1 MAIIKLG
8 PDNFELVTLATHPV
22 RSYTSSSSGVTGSV
36 HVFARRS
43 SYEKEAQSITAFDET
58 KLEANSLEDLRLACI
73 NSAKQ
78 PTRARAD
85 IQFTGVPED
94 GDILIVT
101 DTLGKSVYFEFDT
114 HSPTSMVSQS
124 IAQRVNINHTGSAT
138 SVANTFI
145 DVVNKVSN
153 FEIHA
158 KPRVVS
164 GEAGHIRLIQKKGGA
179 SGNTTISTQY
189 QKNASGSVQNLTL
202 PSKFVGGSD
211 AGEFRSAIE
220 LYMSGVRA
228 EPESPRNQKAM
239 ELFRF
244 EPSFKFT
251 KDTGR
256 KNVVKNVVMPYHRVR
271 YPTSHYAFTNY
282 QSLNFFTASY
292 VPSDKALLY
301 PNYFPD
307 NSTFGP
313 YTPDKGFTL
322 SFYVNPRRAT
332 LKSADS
338 YIAGCIM
345 HLSSTFAVSLV
356 TGSRKDEEGKPSNF
370 RIMLQLSHSADV
382 SPSNVTYTPT
392 SNVGSSGGTSNYPNN
407 LIFLSKDN
415 ILKKNHW
422 HHVAIRWGSRTF
434 NAGTGSFV
442 IDGIQRGEFVV
453 PSASIAPLNKAGSG
467 NTDTADP
474 QALVIGN
481 YFEGN
486 NHLTS
491 SSNIVQFFNPNA
503 NSNEGV
509 RSLAAANNDPTNF
522 SFQHPLN
529 AEIHDI
535 RIYNKYLT
543 TPSIVTASMQGPKN
557 YKGMLFYLPVLF
569 TKESPKRNNLLTP
582 FQTTR
587 SSTDD
592 PFNVS
597 LSFGVGGHLVNCENY
612 LREFVQKEYPRMY
625 NLTASVVDGAAQ
637 VELTM
642 NEYLY
647 ATGSVRARNLLVL
660 PSDNGLFRPNYE
672 LLKSGTFSSKPK
684 TSHEMGKFVND
695 LGNLDLSLV
704 TLNDLILTSTL
715 IGSLTNDESEIA
727 SQIMGSNPDNLGQA
741 PGVVLTI
748 YQRTRDNSS
757 NQVVFFDASNL
768 FYGKRIKPGSVRM
781 HDPGLTGS
789 IDPLKS
795 GELGQSGVVPM
806 TLRDNG
812 LGNLY
817 RADTLSTPAKWAS
830 VGNVYYD
837 EGIML
842 VKSPNIPLFGKD
854 KHIIDFKG
862 EHDVHVMK
870 VLVKAP
876 AGQINSS
883 SNPTYLQ
890 TSASVYANENS
901 ENFVYITGINFHDD
915 NFNIITKSV
924 FAQPIVK
931 RDTDEFLF
939 KSKID
944 F

>member
-43 SYEKEAQSITAFDET
+43 PYEKEAQSITAFDET
-58 KLEANSLEDLRLACI
+58 KLQNDTLEDLRMACI
-73 NSAKQ
+73 SSAKQ
-78 PTRARAD
+78 PTKGQAEIVFGGVPADAD
-85 IQFTGVPED
+85 IIGIED
-94 GDILIVT
+94 TQGAT
-101 DTLGKSVYFEFDT
+101 AYFEFDT
-114 HSPTSMVSQS
+114 HSPAS
-124 IAQRVNINHTGSAT
+124 
-138 SVANTFI
+138 
-145 DVVNKVSN
+145 
-153 FEIHA
+153 
-158 KPRVVS
+158 VVS
-164 GEAGHIRLIQKKGGA
+164 ASLATRVTINNVTGTAATAALTFNNAINRTSNLDIKSRIKKGTTNTVLLTQKTGGA
-179 SGNTTISTQY
+179 SGDTTIITQY
-189 QKNASGSVQNLTL
+189 QNPTSGSVTNLTV
-202 PSKFVGGSD
+202 PTAFGGGTD

-228 EPESPRNQKAM
+228 NPESPRNQKAM
-239 ELFRF
+239 EIFRF

-292 VPSDKALLY
+292 VPANKALLY
-301 PNYFPD
+301 PNYFK
-307 NSTFGP
+307 NNNTFGP

-322 SFYVNPRRAT
+322 SFYVNPRRTT

-453 PSASIAPLNKAGSG
+453 PSASIAPLNKAGTG

-503 NSNEGV
+503 NTNEGV

-543 TPSIVTASMQGPKN
+543 TPSIVTASMHGPKN
-557 YKGMLFYLPVLF
+557 YKDMLFYLPVLF
-569 TKESPKRNNLLTP
+569 TKESIPKGPIFDEISKNGFLAK
-582 FQTTR
+582 
-587 SSTDD
+587 
-592 PFNVS
+592 V
-597 LSFGVGGHLVNCENY
+597 FGV
-612 LREFVQKEYPRMY
+612 FQ
-625 NLTASVVDGAAQ
+625 
-637 VELTM
+637 
-642 NEYLY
+642 
-647 ATGSVRARNLLVL
+647 
-660 PSDNGLFRPNYE
+660 
-672 LLKSGTFSSKPK
+672 
-684 TSHEMGKFVND
+684 
-695 LGNLDLSLV
+695 
-704 TLNDLILTSTL
+704 
-715 IGSLTNDESEIA
+715 
-727 SQIMGSNPDNLGQA
+727 
-741 PGVVLTI
+741 
-748 YQRTRDNSS
+748 
-757 NQVVFFDASNL
+757 
-768 FYGKRIKPGSVRM
+768 
-781 HDPGLTGS
+781 
-789 IDPLKS
+789 
-795 GELGQSGVVPM
+795 
-806 TLRDNG
+806 
-812 LGNLY
+812 
-817 RADTLSTPAKWAS
+817 
-830 VGNVYYD
+830 
-837 EGIML
+837 
-842 VKSPNIPLFGKD
+842 
-854 KHIIDFKG
+854 
-862 EHDVHVMK
+862 
-870 VLVKAP
+870 
-876 AGQINSS
+876 
-883 SNPTYLQ
+883 
-890 TSASVYANENS
+890 
-901 ENFVYITGINFHDD
+901 
-915 NFNIITKSV
+915 
-924 FAQPIVK
+924 
-931 RDTDEFLF
+931 
-939 KSKID
+939 
-944 F
+944 